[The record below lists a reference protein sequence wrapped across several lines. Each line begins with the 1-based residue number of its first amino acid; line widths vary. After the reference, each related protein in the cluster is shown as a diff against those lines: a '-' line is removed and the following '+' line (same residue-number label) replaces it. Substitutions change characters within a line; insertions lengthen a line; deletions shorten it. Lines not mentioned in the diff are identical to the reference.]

1 MWAHEREWLWY
12 PTTEDETR
20 RSFGPKKIVA
30 YGQRRRRRHRRRRH
44 RLLHLPRASSC
55 VGQRKSCVPT
65 LRQDNFLANVTMRT
79 SVGVV
84 VIFLRTSNV
93 DFVTTFWSTFEG
105 SSLAYSLARMD
116 GHANQC
122 DQIGRFIAL
131 WAIFKACGNNY
142 LAQIILIIGKFYKG
156 VKIFN
161 FSCEIIFGRLFT
173 GHADTNQP
181 KYVDRT
187 Q

>member
-1 MWAHEREWLWY
+1 MWAHERECLWY

-93 DFVTTFWSTFEG
+93 DFVTTF
-105 SSLAYSLARMD
+105 
-116 GHANQC
+116 
-122 DQIGRFIAL
+122 
-131 WAIFKACGNNY
+131 
-142 LAQIILIIGKFYKG
+142 
-156 VKIFN
+156 
-161 FSCEIIFGRLFT
+161 
-173 GHADTNQP
+173 
-181 KYVDRT
+181 
-187 Q
+187 